1 MNFNFKK
8 YNLLIIMLLIF
19 VIVSCI
25 VYVNMQNVK
34 ESFINL
40 NDDYGTYFTSA
51 GFSDGS
57 YNYYKL
63 NNSLYKYKLSSMP
76 SGLIGDISDS
86 GITFNSASNTYFN
99 TKKVLLGYYYNN
111 SDVSLI
117 KINASDTILLD
128 LSTIPLKIGNIDSS
142 NIGTINML
150 FIENSGNFY
159 DLSNNQLKN
168 LTMKINAQTI
178 IKDGSLVPKLIETPV
193 TAKVAETAKV
203 TATGGSVGD
212 ITISALLGG
221 GGLHG
226 TNNLDKELYAYLLSQ
241 GAYGNAYVP
250 PMYNNFESA
259 MNLPSNPLVNP
270 VNSMNPLEYSQSLF
284 GPNVTPM
291 MAKNAYLNQENNTVV
306 DTKNVANTKQAE
318 SSDKK
323 SESSD
328 KKFDS
333 NSNLLSQNTRDNNTR
348 DNNTRDNTTYDN
360 TTYDN
365 NITKLKGSCP
375 SCPAPQRCPE
385 PNFDCKKIPN
395 YEQGID
401 NVFLPRPVL
410 TDFSTFGM

>member
-25 VYVNMQNVK
+25 VYVNMQNIK
-34 ESFINL
+34 ESFVNL
-40 NDDYGTYFTSA
+40 NENREDFFISA
-51 GFSDGS
+51 GTSDGS

-76 SGLIGDISDS
+76 LGLIGDISDS
-86 GITFNSASNTYFN
+86 GTNFNSASNTYFN

-111 SDVSLI
+111 TDVSLI
-117 KINASDTILLD
+117 KINASDTILLE

-159 DLSNNQLKN
+159 DLYNNPLTY
-168 LTMKINAQTI
+168 LTMKINDI
-178 IKDGSLVPKLIETPV
+178 IIVNKGSLVPKAVKAIETVP
-193 TAKVAETAKV
+193 TKV

-221 GGLHG
+221 GLQGS
-226 TNNLDKELYAYLLSQ
+226 NNLDRELYAYLLSQ

-270 VNSMNPLEYSQSLF
+270 INSMNPLEYSQSLF

-306 DTKNVANTKQAE
+306 DTKNVGNTKKAE
-318 SSDKK
+318 SSLNNIG
-323 SESSD
+323 
-328 KKFDS
+328 S
-333 NSNLLSQNTRDNNTR
+333 NSNLLSQNTRDTNNSNT
-348 DNNTRDNTTYDN
+348 NNSNS
-360 TTYDN
+360 N
-365 NITKLKGSCP
+365 NSNNSTNMKGPIKENCP